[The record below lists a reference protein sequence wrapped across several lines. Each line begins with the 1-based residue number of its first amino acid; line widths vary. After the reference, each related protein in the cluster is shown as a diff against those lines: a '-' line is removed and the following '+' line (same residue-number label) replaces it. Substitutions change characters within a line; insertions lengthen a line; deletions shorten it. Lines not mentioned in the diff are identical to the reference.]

1 MGRAASSSP
10 SSSFESSSNN
20 RRFGFST
27 TGGGGASSMDFGPD
41 LRLGLGISSSPPY
54 GRLFTW
60 FPFTS
65 ENGYFCLGLMNC
77 VDGREQARLRRV
89 FGEEEN
95 ECNSATFFVKVY
107 MEGIPI
113 GRKLDLLAHD
123 NYYDLIRTLQHMF
136 NTNIIWA
143 EAEVDGDHYEK
154 YHVLTYEDKE
164 GDWMMV
170 GDVPWE
176 MFLSGVRRL
185 KISKC

>member
-1 MGRAASSSP
+1 MGRAASASSSP

-20 RRFGFST
+20 HLGFST
-27 TGGGGASSMDFGPD
+27 TAAASSVDFGTD
-41 LRLGLGISSSPPY
+41 LRLGLSISASPPY
-54 GRLFTW
+54 ASR
-60 FPFTS
+60 
-65 ENGYFCLGLMNC
+65 
-77 VDGREQARLRRV
+77 REQPMLRQV

-123 NYYDLIRTLQHMF
+123 NYCGLIRTLQHMF

-143 EAEVDGDHYEK
+143 EAEVDGDQYEK

-176 MFLSGVRRL
+176 MFLSAVRRL

>member
-1 MGRAASSSP
+1 MGRATSSSSP
-10 SSSFESSSNN
+10 SSSFESSTNYHH
-20 RRFGFST
+20 FA
-27 TGGGGASSMDFGPD
+27 ASSASSHMDFTTD
-41 LRLGLGISSSPPY
+41 LRLGLSISASP
-54 GRLFTW
+54 
-60 FPFTS
+60 
-65 ENGYFCLGLMNC
+65 
-77 VDGREQARLRRV
+77 REQPPDWPPPVKLRQAY
-89 FGEEEN
+89 GEEEH

-123 NYYDLIRTLQHMF
+123 NYYELIRTLQHMF

-176 MFLSGVRRL
+176 MFLSAVRRL